1 MFTTKCLIQFNTHA
15 AHIQIQTD
23 GVIHVFKHNNST
35 CDFEVFQSQH
45 NAEASDYIINALPT
59 TYYQVTVAEDQSTV

>member
-1 MFTTKCLIQFNTHA
+1 MFTTQCLIQFNTHA

-23 GVIHVFKHNNST
+23 GVIQVFKHNNHT

-45 NAEASDYIINALPT
+45 NAEASDYIISALPT
-59 TYYQVTVAEDQSTV
+59 TYYQVTVVEDLGTV